1 MKPKAKIFIA
11 TLIALLILAAPAW
24 AGKVSKDT
32 SATIRETIKEQ
43 VTHPGLDNL
52 KDNTC
57 CADVIFTITNDGK
70 LLVKRIIS
78 KSEDLSDYV
87 RKALSDIQFYK
98 LQSPMNQYYRIKL
111 SFRLI

>member
-1 MKPKAKIFIA
+1 MNPKTKTFIV
-11 TLIALLILAAPAW
+11 TLTFLLILATPAW

-43 VTHPGLDNL
+43 LKHPGFYNL

-57 CADVIFTITNDGK
+57 CADIIFTISSDGK
-70 LLVKRIIS
+70 MLVKRIIS
-78 KSEDLSDYV
+78 NSEDLSDYV

>member
-1 MKPKAKIFIA
+1 MKPKAKSIFL

-32 SATIRETIKEQ
+32 AATIRETIKEQ
-43 VTHPGLDNL
+43 VKHPGFYNL
-52 KDNTC
+52 KDDAC
-57 CADVIFTITNDGK
+57 CADVIFTISSEGK

-78 KSEDLSDYV
+78 NSEDLSDYV
-87 RKALSDIQFYK
+87 KKALSDIQFYK

>member
-1 MKPKAKIFIA
+1 MKPKTKTFIV
-11 TLIALLILAAPAW
+11 TLIALMILAAPAW

-43 VTHPGLDNL
+43 VKHPGFYNL
-52 KDNTC
+52 KENTC
-57 CADVIFTITNDGK
+57 CADVIFTISNEGK

-78 KSEDLSDYV
+78 NSEDLSDYLT
-87 RKALSDIQFYK
+87 KALSDIQFYK
-98 LQSPMNQYYRIKL
+98 LQSPMNQYYRIKI

>member
-1 MKPKAKIFIA
+1 MKPKTKTFIV
-11 TLIALLILAAPAW
+11 TLIAFLILASPAW

-32 SATIRETIKEQ
+32 SGTIRETIKEQ
-43 VTHPGLDNL
+43 LKHPGFYKL

-57 CADVIFTITNDGK
+57 CADVIFTITDGGK

-78 KSEDLSDYV
+78 DSEDLSDYV
-87 RKALSDIQFYK
+87 KKALSDIQFYK